1 MTIETRGLKLR
12 RQKTDEAPRASGHLR
27 AVPQAGDQGCYMRG
41 EGGEQSMEKSR
52 YWLEKAVFKKCDAA
66 RESLRGM
73 DENPL
78 SAQQMEFLK
87 LFSRVVGP
95 KTIQEG
101 YRDHLL

>member
-1 MTIETRGLKLR
+1 MKPL
-12 RQKTDEAPRASGHLR
+12 APLAICARC
-27 AVPQAGDQGCYMRG
+27 PN
-41 EGGEQSMEKSR
+41 
-52 YWLEKAVFKKCDAA
+52 WLEKAVFKKCDAA

>member
-1 MTIETRGLKLR
+1 MKPLAPVAICARCPRPAT
-12 RQKTDEAPRASGHLR
+12 KTCS
-27 AVPQAGDQGCYMRG
+27 
-41 EGGEQSMEKSR
+41 
-52 YWLEKAVFKKCDAA
+52 WLEKAVFKKCDAA

-87 LFSRVVGP
+87 LFSKVVGP

>member
-1 MTIETRGLKLR
+1 MPQTGDQDLLAMQDDELLQRGAPARGLEGR
-12 RQKTDEAPRASGHLR
+12 
-27 AVPQAGDQGCYMRG
+27 PQ
-41 EGGEQSMEKSR
+41 MEKSR

-87 LFSRVVGP
+87 LFSKVVGP

>member
-1 MTIETRGLKLR
+1 M
-12 RQKTDEAPRASGHLR
+12 
-27 AVPQAGDQGCYMRG
+27 
-41 EGGEQSMEKSR
+41 
-52 YWLEKAVFKKCDAA
+52 FKKCDAA

-87 LFSRVVGP
+87 LFSKVVGP

>member
-1 MTIETRGLKLR
+1 M
-12 RQKTDEAPRASGHLR
+12 
-27 AVPQAGDQGCYMRG
+27 
-41 EGGEQSMEKSR
+41 
-52 YWLEKAVFKKCDAA
+52 FKKCDAA

-78 SAQQMEFLK
+78 NAEQMKLLS
-87 LFSRVVGP
+87 LFSKVVGP

>member
-1 MTIETRGLKLR
+1 M
-12 RQKTDEAPRASGHLR
+12 AMNNVA
-27 AVPQAGDQGCYMRG
+27 GCYMRG

-87 LFSRVVGP
+87 LFSKVVGP